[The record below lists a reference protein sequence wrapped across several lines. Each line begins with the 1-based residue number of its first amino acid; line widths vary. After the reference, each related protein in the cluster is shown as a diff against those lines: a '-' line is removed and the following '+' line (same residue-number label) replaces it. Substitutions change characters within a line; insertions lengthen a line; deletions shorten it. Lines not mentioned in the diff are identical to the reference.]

1 MKISTMQRQR
11 LAARPPFSLTRPAGA
26 VTLTWLLAAVLVAL
40 LHMAWQTR
48 AITYAAPTGTAF
60 LSSSASV
67 HPSSMTGSSINLSA
81 GHDLLTTYS
90 GGTTHAQAI
99 QQGTA
104 RPRALAT
111 ADFDEDGVADLVCGY
126 AEGDGGL
133 LVLHRG
139 NADSIY
145 ADSVKAAERTPGA
158 SFGIAP
164 FVSPARLATVS
175 EAADFLSVGDFDAD
189 GHWDAVTAMR
199 GGQTLNFLM
208 GDGAGGFRAARQIA
222 LPGRIT
228 AMIAGDVNRRDGLDD
243 LVVAV
248 SSADGPQAL
257 IYESPRG
264 AFRAVPEMFAL
275 PDEATALALGRFDD
289 DAATDIAVAAGRALL
304 VIYGRD
310 RRLSLDAEA
319 RARVAD
325 ATLQR
330 RALPST
336 IRALTVGDFTGN
348 HIDDLAALTGD
359 GLLHLFSRDGNADT
373 QSPTPALARWQ
384 SRVTEVGAEVT
395 QLLRARLSS
404 DAADSLLMIAP
415 QARQLRVFQGGP
427 RPASAATGQTMLAS
441 LDVDADVA
449 AVLPMRLNADALND
463 LVIFKSA
470 ANPLAIVQ
478 TQAQATFTVTN
489 TEDAGAGSLRQAIL
503 DANAN
508 PGADTIRFQ
517 IPGSGVPTI
526 APLSPLPDL
535 TEAITIDGTT
545 QPAGRVELNGAQI
558 PFPDPAPDGRL
569 AIGLRIKGGNSL
581 VRGLVINRFQWRKVQ
596 NNSVTSAGGCIYL
609 AEQGHNI
616 IEGNLIGTDASATTW
631 LSTPISIITYPG
643 SPDNLIG
650 GTTASARNVI
660 LGYVHL
666 LYDGG
671 NTVQGNYLGTNRDG
685 SAALTGKEPLSG
697 TPFGSGVTLGSANNL
712 VGGTTAGARNIIAGT
727 AGMADGLAGPGTPAF
742 PHYTFGNLIQGNY
755 IGTDATGTVALDGG
769 VRIQD
774 CPNNTIGGT
783 TPAARNLIS
792 GSQRAGILV
801 LSSEDTAGGT
811 LIQGNYIGTDPSGAL
826 PVGNNLA
833 GASPNEFD
841 PYRPGRGGVCINVES
856 AHFEITRTGEDFM
869 VGGAIAEARN
879 VIAASLT
886 HGVVITGAVSQAP
899 GRIGVRIEGN
909 YIGTDAGG
917 ARPLGN
923 HADGIFIG
931 SQSAQCKIANNLI
944 AFNGG
949 NGINVPEPPAAS
961 PGKRITITANAI
973 YSNQLLGIDLG
984 MAGVTDND
992 AADADAGA
1000 NDLQN
1005 FPVLASATATA
1016 ASVTISGSLSTAA
1029 NATCTLQFFYGSDRQ
1044 GHQLTGSAP
1053 LLLGEKQVTTD
1064 SSGNASFSLSLAAPA
1079 GLVSGWVTAT
1089 ATDAA
1094 GNTSEFAD
1102 CVRLEKSNC
1111 IFTLALTGQSF
1122 KAAGGSSSVNVT
1134 AESNCNW
1141 TAASLVDWITITAGS
1156 ASQGNGTVNY
1166 SVAAYNGHAP
1176 RTGTLRIAE
1185 QIMTVVQA
1193 GTDPVITDV
1202 SIAGKNLIVRGE
1214 SFDSGAVI
1222 LINGE
1227 RQKTLHDLDDLTTL
1241 SGKKLAKK
1249 LTPGQMVNV
1258 QVRNSNDAVSAA
1270 FTFTRPGN

>member
-1 MKISTMQRQR
+1 M
-11 LAARPPFSLTRPAGA
+11 
-26 VTLTWLLAAVLVAL
+26 
-40 LHMAWQTR
+40 
-48 AITYAAPTGTAF
+48 
-60 LSSSASV
+60 
-67 HPSSMTGSSINLSA
+67 
-81 GHDLLTTYS
+81 
-90 GGTTHAQAI
+90 
-99 QQGTA
+99 
-104 RPRALAT
+104 PR
-111 ADFDEDGVADLVCGY
+111 
-126 AEGDGGL
+126 
-133 LVLHRG
+133 R
-139 NADSIY
+139 
-145 ADSVKAAERTPGA
+145 
-158 SFGIAP
+158 
-164 FVSPARLATVS
+164 PARLS
-175 EAADFLSVGDFDAD
+175 
-189 GHWDAVTAMR
+189 
-199 GGQTLNFLM
+199 
-208 GDGAGGFRAARQIA
+208 
-222 LPGRIT
+222 
-228 AMIAGDVNRRDGLDD
+228 
-243 LVVAV
+243 
-248 SSADGPQAL
+248 
-257 IYESPRG
+257 YPR
-264 AFRAVPEMFAL
+264 
-275 PDEATALALGRFDD
+275 
-289 DAATDIAVAAGRALL
+289 
-304 VIYGRD
+304 
-310 RRLSLDAEA
+310 
-319 RARVAD
+319 
-325 ATLQR
+325 
-330 RALPST
+330 
-336 IRALTVGDFTGN
+336 
-348 HIDDLAALTGD
+348 
-359 GLLHLFSRDGNADT
+359 
-373 QSPTPALARWQ
+373 
-384 SRVTEVGAEVT
+384 
-395 QLLRARLSS
+395 
-404 DAADSLLMIAP
+404 
-415 QARQLRVFQGGP
+415 
-427 RPASAATGQTMLAS
+427 
-441 LDVDADVA
+441 
-449 AVLPMRLNADALND
+449 
-463 LVIFKSA
+463 
-470 ANPLAIVQ
+470 
-478 TQAQATFTVTN
+478 
-489 TEDAGAGSLRQAIL
+489 
-503 DANAN
+503 
-508 PGADTIRFQ
+508 
-517 IPGSGVPTI
+517 
-526 APLSPLPDL
+526 
-535 TEAITIDGTT
+535 
-545 QPAGRVELNGAQI
+545 
-558 PFPDPAPDGRL
+558 
-569 AIGLRIKGGNSL
+569 
-581 VRGLVINRFQWRKVQ
+581 
-596 NNSVTSAGGCIYL
+596 
-609 AEQGHNI
+609 
-616 IEGNLIGTDASATTW
+616 GNLIGTDANATTW
-631 LSTPISIITYPG
+631 LSTPISVITYPG
-643 SPDNLIG
+643 SPGNLIG

-685 SAALTGKEPLSG
+685 SAALTGKEPMSG

-755 IGTDATGTVALDGG
+755 IGTDA
-769 VRIQD
+769 
-774 CPNNTIGGT
+774 
-783 TPAARNLIS
+783 S
-792 GSQRAGILV
+792 
-801 LSSEDTAGGT
+801 
-811 LIQGNYIGTDPSGAL
+811 
-826 PVGNNLA
+826 
-833 GASPNEFD
+833 
-841 PYRPGRGGVCINVES
+841 
-856 AHFEITRTGEDFM
+856 
-869 VGGAIAEARN
+869 
-879 VIAASLT
+879 
-886 HGVVITGAVSQAP
+886 
-899 GRIGVRIEGN
+899 
-909 YIGTDAGG
+909 G

-961 PGKRITITANAI
+961 PGKRITIAANAI

-1016 ASVTISGSLSTAA
+1016 ASVTISGSLNTAA
-1029 NATCTLQFFYGSDRQ
+1029 SATCTLQFFFGSDRQ

-1064 SSGNASFSLSLAAPA
+1064 RSGNASFSLSLAAPA

-1227 RQKTLHDLDDLTTL
+1227 RQKTLHDPGDLTTL